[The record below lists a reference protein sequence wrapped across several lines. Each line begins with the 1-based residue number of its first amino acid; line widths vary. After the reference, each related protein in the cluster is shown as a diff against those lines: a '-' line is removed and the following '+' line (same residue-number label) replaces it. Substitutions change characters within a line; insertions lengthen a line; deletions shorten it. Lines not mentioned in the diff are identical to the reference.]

1 MTEVRD
7 SLSHPEAAPMNTHR
21 ATLYAT
27 LLALTCVPAAA
38 PARAAADDPAPP
50 PAQEETPPAPA
61 PAPAPAPSPSPEPP
75 AADAS
80 QEKARVVLGKAAA
93 RQDAGDLAEPGK
105 LDSFH
110 VVFHKATFESTKT
123 SADGKSETTQ
133 MIQTDDGG
141 LVFDWKQGSVKTQL
155 TVDER
160 TTTKSWYEP
169 LKYGWFYDGEK
180 VQSLLGAEHK
190 ADYDQL
196 QFHRRVIDQLL
207 DVAILSKLLRDKS
220 VWSVIEGAKPF
231 AAEGDDV
238 GAAVAVKRTPP
249 ADNPNALPVTLW
261 IAHPSAE
268 EYGDVVAASMPP
280 LEPGGAT
287 LLYRFAY
294 HESFPKVRVK
304 TGDAEPAD
312 AKLRF
317 PFKVTVHEKLPG
329 AAEPRKVLEVF
340 TRSVDVNTV
349 TDDAFKRPKPR

>member
-1 MTEVRD
+1 MK
-7 SLSHPEAAPMNTHR
+7 SHR
-21 ATLYAT
+21 ATLFAT
-27 LLALTCVPAAA
+27 LLCLTSVPATA
-38 PARAAADDPAPP
+38 PARAADDDPNPP
-50 PAQEETPPAPA
+50 PAPQETPAPA
-61 PAPAPAPSPSPEPP
+61 APAPEPP
-75 AADAS
+75 IDTS
-80 QEKARVVLGKAAA
+80 QVKARLVLAKAAA
-93 RQDAGDLAEPGK
+93 LQNAGDLAEPGN

-123 SADGKSETTQ
+123 SADGKTETTQ

-141 LVFDWKQGSVKTQL
+141 LVFDWKLGSVKTQL
-155 TVDER
+155 TVDGR
-160 TTTKSWYEP
+160 TTTKAWYEP
-169 LKYGWFYDGEK
+169 MKIGWFHDGEK

-207 DVAILSKLLRDKS
+207 DVAILSKLLHDESK
-220 VWSVIEGAKPF
+220 WTMLDGAKPF
-231 AAEGDDV
+231 AADGDDI
-238 GAAVAVKRTPP
+238 GPTIATKRTPP
-249 ADNPNALPVTLW
+249 AGKPNALPVTLW
-261 IAHPSAE
+261 IANPAE
-268 EYGDVVAASMPP
+268 GEYGDVVAAAMPP

-294 HESFPKVRVK
+294 HESFPKVRLK

-329 AAEPRKVLEVF
+329 APEPRKVLEVF